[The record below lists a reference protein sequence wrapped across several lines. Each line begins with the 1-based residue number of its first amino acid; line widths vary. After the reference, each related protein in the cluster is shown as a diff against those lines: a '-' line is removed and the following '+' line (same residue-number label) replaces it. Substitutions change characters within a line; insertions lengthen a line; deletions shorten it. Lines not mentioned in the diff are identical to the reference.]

1 MQVGGCRT
9 WFTYQSMLPFAK
21 SAPTARLELPA
32 IAIIVILT
40 RVIDTGNH
48 VVLALA
54 AEQKLRLGAEN
65 CISSPDAIHTSWE
78 KWLLLLIDTWWNAA
92 AYNYDNFYLLNAG
105 VGCSTGPQFQQL
117 HSLAILVIERVGL
130 AKKGW
135 GLMNLIYCFV
145 RRMFC
150 STAYAG
156 CDFFTALS
164 MIEAEHC
171 LN

>member
-1 MQVGGCRT
+1 
-9 WFTYQSMLPFAK
+9 MLPFAK

-78 KWLLLLIDTWWNAA
+78 K
-92 AYNYDNFYLLNAG
+92 
-105 VGCSTGPQFQQL
+105 
-117 HSLAILVIERVGL
+117 
-130 AKKGW
+130 
-135 GLMNLIYCFV
+135 
-145 RRMFC
+145 
-150 STAYAG
+150 
-156 CDFFTALS
+156 
-164 MIEAEHC
+164 
-171 LN
+171 